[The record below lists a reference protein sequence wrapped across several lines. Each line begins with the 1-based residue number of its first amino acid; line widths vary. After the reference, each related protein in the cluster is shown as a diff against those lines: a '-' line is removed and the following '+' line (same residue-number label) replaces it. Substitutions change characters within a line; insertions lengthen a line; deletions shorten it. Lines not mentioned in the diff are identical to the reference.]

1 MADRYQE
8 LLNIYTESNPLTNEG
23 LFDTSSMPQT
33 KQAQIE
39 VAAKRR
45 QQEVANQQG
54 LKLSVMRNTGSGVAT
69 ADPMEQDFIKLS
81 PFQFELKYGAEA
93 RQQLSQAAGQGEGQY
108 RQAIQGQREGAAI
121 VGDAINS
128 AVTGLGNSVLG
139 IGALG
144 LGLVDD
150 DAGQWAAE
158 KLGEANQFM
167 KGMQSRETNRANEVY
182 TATTE
187 LDSRDNK
194 AEADQISKEY
204 GTTVGAIARFGKD
217 ALDSLGN
224 AVANPTVAADTVAS
238 GVGSLF
244 AGGIVSKGLKAVGK
258 ATIGKAVSARIG
270 AVAGEKV
277 AMPAAIGL
285 MEGGGAYQQTT
296 DAAYQQLIAQG
307 VPHEEAVQRANAAGL
322 EAAAIQAPVAA
333 LTGTIVSKFEGAPL
347 RVPTLRAAG
356 GNMVKE
362 AIEET
367 LQSGAGQVAQNLGI
381 RDNVN
386 ANQDLMEGVGE
397 QAALGGLGGLGSAG
411 VAQSPGIALRGA
423 IETAKLP
430 FRAVG
435 AGLRYQGE
443 RVAARNQ
450 KVQDAA
456 LQAIYEGAE
465 QSVPEAEAEISRAEQ
480 AGKMTAEAAAKAR
493 ETLVKVG
500 NHPIMQEAAKT
511 VRSTTANIRDRLT
524 AMGVLADK
532 VGDNETEQEAATPA
546 DLAGSVYQSVKD
558 TVANTVQSANVQAA
572 MATGKKLFTQTG
584 AALNAG
590 MRSAITSARNT
601 SKADPNTGNITE
613 GEWTDVQDN
622 VPLIASMAEVTP
634 EEVDAEVVKDILYH
648 DQQGNITLTPKQ
660 RATFRSAEAVSKAAQ
675 KGAELGA
682 KYGLSDAEAV
692 SRQVLTDAPKDGT
705 DLSLNGHLQ
714 GIRSAYNAGD
724 TEVATQRLT
733 DLRRFAEHLS
743 NKVVSFN
750 DALAGGHTDSKN
762 PVTFSQLVKGKF
774 RPTGKT
780 YLALSPNGIKIA
792 QHVGVQAAVVAEAVN
807 NLSAA
812 LGLSVEH
819 IGAASLDA
827 SLDGDANTVAKAYAR
842 KAREVP
848 ANETV
853 SAPKVAEQA
862 EQVEAPS
869 PESTEPEATAE
880 PANSEQTQ
888 EEPAAPVE
896 EPEVEAVEPQ
906 AEKVPTVE
914 EKSSETVIEN
924 APQEPEST
932 DTAPVSSRIG
942 GEQNRVERAFKAP
955 TEARTRI
962 AESDSPLQTIK
973 DALSSEGSL
982 LGFMGNALNRRF
994 DAKVASDYADLLAAG
1009 DRMLTGMNARMQ
1021 DILKGKLGRLAAEE
1035 LLGKLESGALN
1046 AVIQNAEGEYVY
1058 DPKIVEPAVLAAL
1071 QWLLK
1076 MNSHGAPMTDA
1087 DVRGV
1092 FGLDD
1097 NAYIPEGLP
1106 ERLASGL
1113 SPVEVSR
1120 SLAQEI
1126 GKYLGMSEQANVP
1139 MNEAQAVKEGLAKE
1153 LILQLMAQGLI
1164 EEFPVDIQEIST
1176 KENVTHVNRYRPAVA
1191 RDEQGKPVRDA
1202 EGKVVKAIPADAP
1215 IRGFPNAIE
1224 KAVLKD
1230 AEELTYVGTAPTT
1243 VEGMQLRTE
1252 VPITEQQTDVIKT
1265 EQAIPHRLN
1274 LPFVETLTRMGED
1287 MVLKLFAGEL
1297 PDTLNENHKRSLEG
1311 RRLTMQ
1317 SAFRSMQA
1325 LVAEVQNANSIEGA
1339 DLSEMPVFFRYAYTS
1354 VNRLQMLGKDNPQS
1368 SKLMREAILPTWD
1381 ELDLTTPENRVKF
1394 SLGLAQALGVKV
1406 HTLDTTSM
1414 LQALNKKLAGFEQT
1428 LKILD
1433 NKNVT
1438 LSSADVDV
1446 MKSEGLESPV
1456 MLHAL
1461 MEYARLQKTPVE
1473 ERKAFKT
1480 ALYFEADGVT
1490 NGVVNAMSLFTSGS
1504 FTENWLSNIER
1515 GGLWIGEQVA
1525 SLANLR
1531 GRDAQSEADLYGVA
1545 ARHTAK
1551 NVIDLKTAH
1560 TGKDTGE
1567 QMSAV
1572 LHVLSVLLPKGITDY
1587 DEKAGK
1593 LVLDRGAVKN
1603 PLTITIYGSGA
1614 NGIAGNVLDD
1624 ALSSL
1629 YERFSVA
1636 AARQKADPSISDGQ
1650 AFFGGDKQSA
1660 DARWAEFATAM
1671 GKLGANALALNNEGK
1686 RPELYVRDTGVGK
1699 VLDGKSFTDFTVNK
1713 AAKKALQDNILHA
1726 FVNPMV
1732 RGITTTVGDDLIK
1745 TMQLIKT
1752 QTQSWSLVGQFMY
1765 QNAYE
1770 KALAAKRKADP
1781 TMGTYDLLSKA
1792 EEQAVRQEVAANLP
1806 SFGTG
1811 TQNFAFGGQQRLN
1824 FPFMTSQKGTPLELE
1839 FSRGLKDELSTP
1851 AYGYMPGDA
1860 GVSGQPNMTI
1870 GTGDGQ
1876 AVQNIIT
1883 NPDTPKRRIQ
1893 IFDGIHSTVGEL
1905 DQMGLAANKGVY
1917 DSWQRNPLADLT
1929 KAFDAFAQQV
1939 DLSSLTEEQRKALAK
1954 SLFSE
1959 WTEIPSVEEI
1969 EQGIKDWAKAGL
1981 DKAENIGARQR
1992 VLARVQLSVDQMAGA
2007 ATPFSKEGLVLS
2019 GSASQKAIQ
2028 LNQLLAAEKAKPVEA
2043 PESVE
2048 TVPVAQNQG
2057 EVTNTPQTA
2066 AVAAPV
2072 SVFGAMTEKAI
2083 NKLTSDK
2090 LTRALLRDVVR
2101 SGRVNDYAV
2110 HTGTREDLIE
2120 RAAGMGIGI
2129 PADRAETF
2137 MGFMDPNS
2145 KQLFVVDGNPET
2157 VLHELIHAATY
2168 ETLRAHY
2175 DGETVGPEVSEAIT
2189 RLEGLMSEFR
2199 DAGLEGEGYQNALDE
2214 MDRQQAEGNQAAEL
2228 NEFMAWALANP
2239 ELQEQLT
2246 NTTVKDKALR
2256 IARSVVRALKS
2267 LLFGGKRSAA
2277 VKDDLFSNIR
2287 FNTSILMR
2295 SAPTAS
2301 QAVGSSLLYHDPGFG
2316 SNQRISDLMAS
2327 LKAKVADFVG
2337 QEQFE
2342 RVTKSAQTKQSLVNA
2357 ARVMKAFDEAGF
2369 AMTRQ
2374 EQMAFMHMVSI
2385 MGTAAA
2391 LDANAASR
2399 MQDMYQHVLANL
2411 SVEDFLRDPDV
2422 NDIADSDQ
2430 ANRKFN
2436 LIAGKFAARSDAL
2449 DRSVILPAFV
2459 ALAQTND
2466 EFRDIIRKIEMPKG
2480 KYAAWNSV
2488 DNVLDNFGDM
2498 AMDAVGRAVS
2508 GEGLGSKT
2516 VQQSVDNLVAQMLQT
2531 NAESELFIE
2540 KYLRPVGNLS
2550 DKINDKFVE
2559 GFAWLGKKAQANVD
2573 NVRANSNSKIR
2584 KALAE
2589 SALTLT
2595 GLLHEETGLQT
2606 AMNAMSAANRNDK
2619 LWKPFYDLVKDL
2631 VGRTSENAAIYD
2643 LIKLARFHVSSLRQ
2657 QFVEELPKIINGK
2670 FSRELTDAEQEAMHR
2685 GLAQT
2690 DLAALLVGNS
2700 VEDVLGWVKN
2710 AASRDVKAKQLMD
2723 QIRELSPAN
2732 ADLIETK
2739 ANQLAEWMVN
2749 KKTDGNLLR
2758 NADAIAHLLNEGRP
2772 SPVTTKE
2779 MVTAIDQLVS
2789 LRALGLQS
2797 ARTSIILGSLVQS
2810 EADGLNFVLNT
2821 LRGQRELDQAKATG
2835 NGRFNHY
2842 KGFINS
2848 STDDSSTIVVV
2859 HDNDRQKYID
2869 MGFTPIGALKGSEKD
2884 PSAKNRAYWYAPV
2897 TTRAPY
2903 SQGIAQNVQQS
2914 VSGVDKAS
2922 GFSIGLGGGIITDP
2936 KFVAKL
2942 NQSNQKESMG
2952 QALLPVFDAKGKLYA
2967 YERQVDPAIVERMK
2981 PDRNLA
2987 KMVGVRAG
2995 RQAEEATAFE
3005 VNKILVDN
3013 LRDMWDR
3020 DRKAK
3025 VNGVSRANEYVDLLK
3040 SDDPIVKD
3048 SVGIFS
3054 NEMRAYIEARF
3065 PEGFMVRRDMVDD
3078 AIGYRNASIGDA
3090 WTGNSRWSEQTQ
3102 KMVKDT
3108 LTGMFGSKAYVHA
3121 VRAEKF
3127 WQNAIVQDIRTMI
3140 VIRSVVVPMAN
3151 AASNVYQLI
3160 SRGVPVVPLM
3170 RAIPKKTAEIEA
3182 WHKTRIEQME
3192 AEAELLATTDP
3203 LQRKRLEAKIKTIGD
3218 SHRRLSI
3225 WPLLAAGE
3233 FSSISDAGSREDVL
3247 LTQGKLSDFVEA
3259 QIDKLPGGLKTA
3271 GKYAIIS
3278 KDTALFRALQKTV
3291 DYGDFVA
3298 KAVLYDDLTGRKKM
3312 SKADAL
3318 ARITEEFVNYDRLP
3332 GRDRQYLESIGLL
3345 WFWNFKVRSAKVAL
3359 SMIRNNP
3366 VHALMAANLPTPISG
3381 IGLPLED
3388 NLWASLFDGRLFN
3401 SLGFHMGFRAPGL
3414 LPIGNLFG

>member
-93 RQQLSQAAGQGEGQY
+93 RQQLTQAANGGEGEY
-108 RQAIQGQREGAAI
+108 RRATQGQRDGATMI
-121 VGDAINS
+121 GDGINS

-144 LGLVDD
+144 LGLVND

-158 KLGEANQFM
+158 KLGDANEFM
-167 KGMQSRETNRANEVY
+167 KGMQSRQTNRANEVY
-182 TATTE
+182 GVTTE

-194 AEADQISKEY
+194 AEADAISKDY

-217 ALDSLGN
+217 SLDALGN

-258 ATIGKAVSARIG
+258 ATIGRAVSARIG
-270 AVAGEKV
+270 AAAGEKV

-307 VPHEEAVQRANAAGL
+307 VPHDEAVQRANAAGL

-333 LTGTIVSKFEGAPL
+333 LTGTIVSKFESAPL

-356 GNMVKE
+356 SNMVKE

-367 LQSGAGQVAQNLGI
+367 LQSGAGQVAQNIGL

-430 FRAVG
+430 FRAAG
-435 AGLRYQGE
+435 AALKYQGE

-450 KVQDAA
+450 KVQDD
-456 LQAIYEGAE
+456 LLNGIYEQAD
-465 QSVPEAEAEISRAEQ
+465 QAVPEAEAEISRAEQ

-511 VRSTTANIRDRLT
+511 VRSTAANLRDRLT

-532 VGDNETEQEAATPA
+532 VSDAEAEQEATTPT
-546 DLAGSVYQSVKD
+546 DLAGSVFQSVKD
-558 TVANTVQSANVQAA
+558 TVANTAQSASVQAA
-572 MATGKKLFTQTG
+572 MATGKKLFTETG

-590 MRSAITSARNT
+590 MRAAITNARNT
-601 SKADPNTGNITE
+601 SKADPASGNIIE
-613 GEWTDVQDN
+613 GEWTEVQDN

-648 DQQGNITLTPKQ
+648 DEQRNITLTPKQ
-660 RATFRSAEAVSKAAQ
+660 RATFRSAQAVSKAAQ
-675 KGAELGA
+675 VGAELGT

-692 SRQVLTDAPKDGT
+692 SRQVLTDAPKEGT

-714 GIRSAYNAGD
+714 GIRAAYNAGD
-724 TEVATQRLT
+724 TEVATERLA
-733 DLRRFAEHLS
+733 DLRRFAQHLS

-774 RPTGKT
+774 KPTGKT
-780 YLALSPNGIKIA
+780 YLALTPNGIKVA

-819 IGAASLDA
+819 IEAASLDA
-827 SLDGDANTVAKAYAR
+827 SLDGDATAVSKAYAR

-853 SAPKVAEQA
+853 SAPEVAEQVKQ
-862 EQVEAPS
+862 EEAPS
-869 PESTEPEATAE
+869 PETTEPEATAE

-888 EEPAAPVE
+888 EEPAVSAE
-896 EPEVEAVEPQ
+896 EPVDEAVEPE
-906 AEKVPTVE
+906 AEKVPAVE
-914 EKSSETVIEN
+914 DKSSDTVIEEP
-924 APQEPEST
+924 AAEPEST
-932 DTAPVSSRIG
+932 DTTPASSRIG

-962 AESDSPLQTIK
+962 SDTESPLQTIK

-982 LGFMGNALNRRF
+982 LSFMGNALNRRF

-1009 DRMLTGMNARMQ
+1009 DRILTGMNARMQ
-1021 DILKGKLGRLAAEE
+1021 DILKGKLGRLSAEE

-1046 AVIQNAEGEYVY
+1046 AVIQNAEGEFVY

-1071 QWLLK
+1071 QWMLK
-1076 MNSHGAPMTDA
+1076 MNSHGAPMTDE
-1087 DVRGV
+1087 DVRKA

-1097 NAYIPEGLP
+1097 NAYIPEDLP
-1106 ERLASGL
+1106 GRLASGL

-1126 GKYLGMSEQANVP
+1126 GKYLGMSEATNVP

-1153 LILQLMAQGLI
+1153 LILQLIEQGLI
-1164 EEFPVDIQEIST
+1164 EEFPVNIEEIST
-1176 KENVTHVNRYRPAVA
+1176 KENIKHVNRYRPAA
-1191 RDEQGKPVRDA
+1191 YRDA
-1202 EGKVVKAIPADAP
+1202 EGNLVKAIPADAP

-1230 AEELTYVGTAPTT
+1230 AEELTFVGSAPTS
-1243 VEGMQLRTE
+1243 VEGQQLRTE
-1252 VPITEQQTDVIKT
+1252 VPITEQQIEVIKA

-1274 LPFVETLTRMGED
+1274 LPYVEMLTRMGED
-1287 MVLKLFAGEL
+1287 LVMDLFAGDM

-1317 SAFRSMQA
+1317 SAFRSMQSM
-1325 LVAEVQNANSIEGA
+1325 VAEVRNAQSIEGA
-1339 DLSEMPVFFRYAYTS
+1339 DISEMPVFFRYAYTS

-1368 SKLMREAILPTWD
+1368 SKLMREAVLPTWD

-1414 LQALNKKLAGFEQT
+1414 LQALNKKLAGFGQT

-1438 LSSADVDV
+1438 LSASDIAT
-1446 MKSEGLESPV
+1446 MKAEGLESPV

-1461 MEYARLQKTPVE
+1461 MEYARLQKTPE
-1473 ERKAFKT
+1473 ADRKAFKT

-1490 NGVVNAMSLFTSGS
+1490 NGVVNAMSLFTAGS
-1504 FTENWLSNIER
+1504 FTENWISNIER
-1515 GGLWIGEQVA
+1515 GGLWIGEQAA

-1531 GRDAQSEADLYGVA
+1531 GRGGQSEADLYGVA
-1545 ARHTAK
+1545 AEHTAK
-1551 NVIDLKTAH
+1551 NVIDLKNAH
-1560 TGKDTGE
+1560 NGRDTGE

-1572 LHVLSVLLPKGITDY
+1572 LHVLSVLLPKGITAY
-1587 DEKAGK
+1587 DENSGK

-1614 NGIAGNVLDD
+1614 MGIAGNVLDD

-1629 YERFSVA
+1629 YERFSLA

-1671 GKLGANALALNNEGK
+1671 GKLGANSLALNNEGK
-1686 RPELYVRDTGVGK
+1686 RPQLYVRDTGVGK

-1781 TMGTYDLLSKA
+1781 SMGTYDLLTKA
-1792 EEQAVRQEVAANLP
+1792 EEQAVRKEVAANLP

-1811 TQNFAFGGQQRLN
+1811 TQNFAFGNQQRLN
-1824 FPFMTSQKGTPLELE
+1824 FPFMTSKNGAPLELE

-1851 AYGYMPGDA
+1851 AYGFMPGDA

-1883 NPDTPKRRIQ
+1883 NPETPKRRIQ

-1917 DSWQRNPLADLT
+1917 DSWQRNPLADLS
-1929 KAFDAFAQQV
+1929 KAFEAFANQV

-1959 WTEIPSVEEI
+1959 WTEVPSVEDI
-1969 EQGIKDWAKAGL
+1969 ETGIKDLAKAGTQ
-1981 DKAENIGARQR
+1981 KADAIGARQR

-2007 ATPFSKEGLVLS
+2007 ASPFAKEGLVLS
-2019 GSASQKAIQ
+2019 GSASQKAAQ
-2028 LNQLLAAEKAKPVEA
+2028 LNLLLAAEKAKPVKA
-2043 PESVE
+2043 SQSVE

-2057 EVTNTPQTA
+2057 EETNTPQTA

-2110 HTGTREDLIE
+2110 HTGTREELID
-2120 RAAGMGIGI
+2120 RAAAMDIGI

-2175 DGETVGPEVSEAIT
+2175 AGEQVGPEVSEAVT

-2199 DAGLEGEGYQNALDE
+2199 DAGLEGEAYQNALDE
-2214 MDRQQAEGNQAAEL
+2214 MDRQQAEGNQAGEL
-2228 NEFMAWALANP
+2228 NEFMAWALSNP
-2239 ELQEQLT
+2239 ELQDQLGD
-2246 NTTVKDKALR
+2246 TTVKDKALR

-2301 QAVGSSLLYHDPGFG
+2301 QAVGSSLLFHDPGFG
-2316 SNQRISDLMAS
+2316 SDQRITDLMAS
-2327 LKAKVADFVG
+2327 VKAKVADFVG
-2337 QEQFE
+2337 QETFE

-2391 LDANAASR
+2391 LDANSTSR

-2422 NDIADSDQ
+2422 NDPADTEQ

-2436 LIAGKFAARSDAL
+2436 LIAGKFAARTDAL
-2449 DRSVILPAFV
+2449 DRSVILPAFT
-2459 ALAQTND
+2459 ALAQTNA
-2466 EFRDIIRKIEMPKG
+2466 EFREIIRKIDMPKG
-2480 KYAAWNSV
+2480 KYAVWNSV
-2488 DNVLDNFGDM
+2488 DNVMDNLGDM

-2531 NAESELFIE
+2531 NAETELFIE
-2540 KYLRPVGNLS
+2540 KYLRPVGNFS
-2550 DKINDKFVE
+2550 DRLNEKFVQ
-2559 GFAWLGKKAQANVD
+2559 GFDWMGKKAQAHRD
-2573 NVRANSNSKIR
+2573 NVRANSNSAIR
-2584 KALAE
+2584 KGLAE
-2589 SALTLT
+2589 SIVTLT
-2595 GLLHEETGLQT
+2595 SILHEETGLQT

-2631 VGRTSENAAIYD
+2631 VGRTAENAAIYD

-2670 FSRELTDAEQEAMHR
+2670 FTRELTDLEQESMHR

-2723 QIRELSPAN
+2723 QIRDLSPEN
-2732 ADLIETK
+2732 ADLIEAK
-2739 ANQLAEWMVN
+2739 VNQLAEWMVN
-2749 KKTDGNLLR
+2749 KKTGGNLLR

-2779 MVTAIDQLVS
+2779 MVQAIDHLVS

-2797 ARTSIILGSLVQS
+2797 AKTSISLSGLVQS
-2810 EADGLNFVLNT
+2810 EAEGLNFVLNT

-2835 NGRFNHY
+2835 NARFNHY
-2842 KGFINS
+2842 KGYINA
-2848 STDDSSTIVVV
+2848 STDDSVSLVVA
-2859 HDNDRQKYID
+2859 HDNEAASLLEKSYIRL
-2869 MGFTPIGALKGSEKD
+2869 GPLQGSEKD
-2884 PSAKNRAYWYAPV
+2884 PSAAKRSYWMAPV
-2897 TTRAPY
+2897 TARAPY

-2922 GFSIGLGGGIITDP
+2922 GFSLGLGGGIITDP

-2942 NQSNQKESMG
+2942 NQSNQKEG
-2952 QALLPVFDAKGKLYA
+2952 VGRALLPVFDAKGKLYA
-2967 YERQVDPAIVERMK
+2967 YERQVDPAMVERIK
-2981 PDRNLA
+2981 PDRNLS
-2987 KMVGVRAG
+2987 KMVGIRAG

-3025 VNGVSRANEYVDLLK
+3025 VNGVSRANEYVDLFK

-3102 KMVKDT
+3102 DLVKKS
-3108 LTGMFGSKAYVHA
+3108 LMGMFGNKAYAHA

-3170 RAIPKKTAEIEA
+3170 RGIPKKTAEIEA

-3203 LQRKRLEAKIKTIGD
+3203 LQKKRLEAKIKTIGD

-3225 WPLLAAGE
+3225 WPLLEAGE

-3259 QIDKLPGGLKTA
+3259 QIDKLPTALKTA

-3298 KAVLYDDLTGRKKM
+3298 KAILYDDLTGRKKM

-3366 VHALMAANLPTPISG
+3366 VHAIMAANLPVPING

-3414 LPIGNLFG
+3414 LPVGNLFG